1 MVHPLRRAWLHY
13 KRGGE
18 GLTGKR
24 DALGVDI
31 CSPCWRC
38 EREKPGQ
45 RVSGW
50 AKTWRSQFQ
59 QSHPYCCSGHV
70 LHTCTRLTRHE
81 QAFLQS
87 ILFSSSSMPRGLG
100 SPFRLLAGYLSI
112 CAKAS
117 YLLASDLGIR
127 PLGKG
132 QLVSTEL
139 PGTKREPCPRAKA
152 RPTTPS
158 APVPCC
164 HTHCSSLTLHTH
176 YPAFFLG

>member
-1 MVHPLRRAWLHY
+1 MRRAWLHY

-100 SPFRLLAGYLSI
+100 SPFRLLAGIFQYAQKHRA
-112 CAKAS
+112 CWPQTWV
-117 YLLASDLGIR
+117 SD
-127 PLGKG
+127 PWGKG
-132 QLVSTEL
+132 SSFQQSFQALSGNL
-139 PGTKREPCPRAKA
+139 APEPRRVPPPLQPQCLAVT
-152 RPTTPS
+152 PTAHP
-158 APVPCC
+158 
-164 HTHCSSLTLHTH
+164 
-176 YPAFFLG
+176 